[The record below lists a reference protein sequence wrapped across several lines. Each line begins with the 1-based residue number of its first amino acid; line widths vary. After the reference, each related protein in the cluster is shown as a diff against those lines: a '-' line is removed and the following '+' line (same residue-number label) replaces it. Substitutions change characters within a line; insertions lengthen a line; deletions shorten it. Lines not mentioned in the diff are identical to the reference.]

1 MDDAPE
7 PVEPGA
13 EPPRQVLRSLLNAQV
28 LVTLPTL
35 VISLALAYFSF
46 VQADASR
53 KMQRT
58 ETWPYVSYST
68 DNASPNSTDEITFS
82 LSNDGVG
89 PARLEEMEFI
99 YGGRAMKDPREFV
112 IDCCAGE
119 SHVIFTSA
127 NVDGV
132 LRPGEKRNFIRLART
147 KENSAIWDRMNDE
160 RWKVLVRTCYCSI
173 FDDCFVFDSRKNRPD
188 PVKECP
194 ADWTKFEE
202 RPNAPPAQG

>member
-1 MDDAPE
+1 MDEAPA

-13 EPPRQVLRSLLNAQV
+13 DRQRQGLRALLSAQI

-68 DNASPNSTDEITFS
+68 DNTSPEAKNEISFS

-99 YGGRAMKDPREFV
+99 YGGRPMKDPREFV
-112 IDCCAGE
+112 IACCAGNQ
-119 SHVIFTSA
+119 HVIFTSA
-127 NVDGV
+127 RVGGV
-132 LRPGEKRNFIRLART
+132 LRPGEKRDFIRLAKT
-147 KENSAIWDRMNDE
+147 DQNAAIWERMNDQ
-160 RWKVLVRTCYCSI
+160 RWKVVVRTCYCSI
-173 FDDCFVFDSRKNRPD
+173 FDDCWVFDSRKTRPD
-188 PVKECP
+188 PVKSCP

-202 RPNAPPAQG
+202 RPNAAAQS